1 MSIVWDDTSVELG
14 EWWTQVLNCKLI
26 KWDYGKEQEYR
37 LPVSPD
43 MWRIMNAVPYISQS
57 YSFMLQLVLLLLHLK
72 VKNSEILREKNEENK
87 GEEGGYFT
95 SLYT

>member
-1 MSIVWDDTSVELG
+1 
-14 EWWTQVLNCKLI
+14 
-26 KWDYGKEQEYR
+26 
-37 LPVSPD
+37 
-43 MWRIMNAVPYISQS
+43 MNAVPYISQS